1 MTALLYTVV
10 GYCAGSLMFSLWL
23 GRLAL
28 HKDVRRYGDGNP
40 GAFNMILA
48 GGVGWGALALML
60 DVIKGAIPVLL
71 ARYVSGV
78 SGAALIPVVL
88 APVFGHAFSPW
99 LNFHGGKA
107 VAVTF
112 GVWAGLTLWEAP
124 GVLGV
129 WLGVWFL
136 LLAVSGWAVVLMM
149 LGLLAYLL
157 LVTPSPVLLTIWVV
171 NAALLA
177 WKYRADLR
185 LFPEPRPWLKARL
198 RWSR

>member
-10 GYCAGSLMFSLWL
+10 GFFAGSLMFSLWL

-60 DVIKGAIPVLL
+60 DVIKGAVPVLL
-71 ARYVSGV
+71 ARYAGGV
-78 SGAALIPVVL
+78 SGAALIPVAL

-99 LNFHGGKA
+99 LGFHGGKA

-124 GVLGV
+124 SVLGV
-129 WLGVWFL
+129 WLGVWFV

-157 LVTPSPVLLTIWVV
+157 LVKKK
-171 NAALLA
+171 
-177 WKYRADLR
+177 WKKSK
-185 LFPEPRPWLKARL
+185 LKMFL
-198 RWSR
+198 EQ